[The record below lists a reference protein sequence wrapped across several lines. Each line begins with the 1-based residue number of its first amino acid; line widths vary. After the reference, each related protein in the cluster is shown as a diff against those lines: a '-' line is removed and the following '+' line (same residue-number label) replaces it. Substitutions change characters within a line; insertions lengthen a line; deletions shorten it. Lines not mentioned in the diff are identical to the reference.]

1 MFEYNSRVSDE
12 EFNLALSKLE
22 EAIAKKDTPEE
33 WAQFASRILVFV
45 GKIGINQ
52 AGLGPVVQLIEN
64 IFKDDADIIVEIIKK
79 LGE

>member
-12 EFNLALSKLE
+12 EFNLALSRLE

-33 WAQFASRILVFV
+33 WAKFTSRMLLFV
-45 GKIGINQ
+45 SKIGISQ
-52 AGLGPVVQLIEN
+52 TGLGPVVQLIEN
-64 IFKDDADIIVEIIKK
+64 IFKDDADIIVEIVKI